1 MSQPGWLQTHCMH
14 VCRHY
19 VLQQV
24 KKILKQTHF
33 AFGCQS
39 LPPLCCYCPHLLDY
53 DCILHV
59 NPGITNRGLAM
70 VFNPTS
76 QSISRNISL
85 PLYYSGISEKAIVMK
100 EGVAPGA
107 TYTLDRDYR
116 IEVESVVMAPK
127 TITWFLIQS
136 GDANNK

>member
-1 MSQPGWLQTHCMH
+1 
-14 VCRHY
+14 
-19 VLQQV
+19 
-24 KKILKQTHF
+24 
-33 AFGCQS
+33 
-39 LPPLCCYCPHLLDY
+39 
-53 DCILHV
+53 
-59 NPGITNRGLAM
+59 M

-107 TYTLDRDYR
+107 TYSLDRDYR

-127 TITWFLIQS
+127 TVTWFLIHS
-136 GDANNK
+136 GDTNNK